1 MRRAN
6 RNVNP
11 ESLNPGRKIGRETE
25 KQRDGRADGQGWDH
39 RLGLQEPGRVLS
51 SF

>member
-11 ESLNPGRKIGRETE
+11 ESLNANPPPEERDRERET
-25 KQRDGRADGQGWDH
+25 GGG
-39 RLGLQEPGRVLS
+39 
-51 SF
+51 